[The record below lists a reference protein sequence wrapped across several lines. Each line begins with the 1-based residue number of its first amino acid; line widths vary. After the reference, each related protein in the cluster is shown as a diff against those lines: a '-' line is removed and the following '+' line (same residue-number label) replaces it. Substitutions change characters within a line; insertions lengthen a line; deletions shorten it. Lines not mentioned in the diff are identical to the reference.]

1 MLKID
6 NFHKIII
13 ANWKLNGSSIF
24 VEKYLKKIRFE
35 CNNDKHKCV
44 IICPPFSLINQIKS
58 NNLLIGAQDCSVYKE
73 GAYTGEISSKIL
85 KDAGCQFCIVG
96 HSERRSLFF
105 ENNKLISKKMDNC
118 FEEQIVP
125 ILCVGESLEQKQN
138 HRTKDT
144 LINQIQNCISDKA
157 NKNNTIIA
165 YEPVW
170 AIGTGL
176 TPTVAEIN
184 EIHAFIKNNI
194 PQSKDFKIL
203 YGGSVKSS
211 NCKEILAQTNVDGVL
226 VGNSSIE
233 IDEFN
238 KIIES

>member
-1 MLKID
+1 
-6 NFHKIII
+6 
-13 ANWKLNGSSIF
+13 
-24 VEKYLKKIRFE
+24 
-35 CNNDKHKCV
+35 
-44 IICPPFSLINQIKS
+44 
-58 NNLLIGAQDCSVYKE
+58 
-73 GAYTGEISSKIL
+73 
-85 KDAGCQFCIVG
+85 
-96 HSERRSLFF
+96 
-105 ENNKLISKKMDNC
+105 MDNC

-125 ILCVGESLEQKQN
+125 ILCIGESLEQKQN
-138 HRTKDT
+138 HRTKNT
-144 LINQIQNCISDKA
+144 LINQIQNCISEKA

-184 EIHAFIKNNI
+184 EIHDFIKNNI

-211 NCKEILAQTNVDGVL
+211 NSKEILAQTNVDGVL
-226 VGNSSIE
+226 VGSSSIE